1 MIMPEWLDNLPVA
14 GQARGALE
22 QFVSQAAAHP
32 EVEALLLYGSALRKP
47 DPADL
52 DFVIVLAK
60 PEYTRFYAVHHAAGV
75 RCEVEYV
82 TAPALEQYLTHPH
95 WRVGDWE
102 LDLGAKYVHGRIL
115 HDRLGRLEAFRRRL
129 AGPEIVGVRRYL
141 FIHHLGHAASRL
153 RKLEATP
160 EDQPEAR
167 LVALDFARALDAAA
181 HHARSTYPRLPH
193 ALDGWQLAPAQ
204 RELQAAPGRAAEKA
218 ALLEAIEARGI
229 RTLGFGELLEDCADA
244 AGVLARLPIYHL
256 VDYEGLRRVLAIVR
270 PGIRLPNDLYMTL
283 FDTDITTRR

>member
-1 MIMPEWLDNLPVA
+1 MPEWLDNLPVA
-14 GQARGALE
+14 GQARTALE
-22 QFVSQAAAHP
+22 QFASQAAAHP

-52 DFVIVLAK
+52 DVVIVLAK

-115 HDRLGRLEAFRRRL
+115 HDRLGRLGAFRRRL
-129 AGPEIVGVRRYL
+129 VEPEIVGVRRYL

-153 RKLEATP
+153 RKLEAAT
-160 EDQPEAR
+160 EGRPEAR

-181 HHARSTYPRLPH
+181 HHARLTYPRLPH
-193 ALDGWQLAPAQ
+193 VFDGWPLARP
-204 RELQAAPGRAAEKA
+204 ELLLAPGRAAEKA
-218 ALLEAIEARGI
+218 ALLEGIEAHGI
-229 RTLGFGELLEDCADA
+229 RTLGFGELLGDCADA
-244 AGVLARLPIYHL
+244 AGVLERLPIYHL
-256 VDYEGLRRVLAIVR
+256 VDYEGLRRVLAAVR